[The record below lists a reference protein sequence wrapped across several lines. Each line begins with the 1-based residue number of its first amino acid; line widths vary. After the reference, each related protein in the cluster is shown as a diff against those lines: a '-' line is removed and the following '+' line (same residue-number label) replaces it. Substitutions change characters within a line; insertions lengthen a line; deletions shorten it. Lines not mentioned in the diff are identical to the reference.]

1 MRVLYQLLSLAL
13 LVNAEQI
20 SQSLVV
26 YYTGGALAG
35 VMLLSGVLVYWL
47 MSRVDNNRKSGAIL
61 VVVGGGAWQLVTSFW
76 HRYWLHVLGLY
87 AASAVFGFSYCYR
100 HPLKDR
106 GQAYL
111 GSMLWLIALLLA
123 YSYVPCHAQD
133 IIPPRWSCSQ

>member
-47 MSRVDNNRKSGAIL
+47 MSRVDNNRKSG
-61 VVVGGGAWQLVTSFW
+61 
-76 HRYWLHVLGLY
+76 
-87 AASAVFGFSYCYR
+87 
-100 HPLKDR
+100 
-106 GQAYL
+106 
-111 GSMLWLIALLLA
+111 
-123 YSYVPCHAQD
+123 
-133 IIPPRWSCSQ
+133 